1 MDLEFVERCN
11 VNLEFRIKNEELE
24 RKFRIQREPQDLFA
38 TNVAHKIWVSDWSP
52 AEGVPGDNFVGDRN
66 GAKAK
71 GRK

>member
-38 TNVAHKIWVSDWSP
+38 TNVAHDKWI
-52 AEGVPGDNFVGDRN
+52 
-66 GAKAK
+66 K
-71 GRK
+71 GELVKKCLN